1 MDLLI
6 SFAAVLVF
14 GFVIG
19 WWFREFVAT
28 IRIKQLI
35 ESVDVSN
42 DVVRIRM
49 ERVDG
54 MIYIYNM
61 ETNEFM
67 AQGETRNVVERNLKK
82 RFPDTVFAAT
92 DENLREVFANDSI

>member
-19 WWFREFVAT
+19 WWFREFVAA

>member
-1 MDLLI
+1 M
-6 SFAAVLVF
+6 
-14 GFVIG
+14 
-19 WWFREFVAT
+19 
-28 IRIKQLI
+28 
-35 ESVDVSN
+35 
-42 DVVRIRM
+42 
-49 ERVDG
+49 DG

-67 AQGETRNVVERNLKK
+67 AQGKTRSLVERNLKE